1 MKVIESKSDYW
12 SWRRKSKEILRKR
25 NFPLHKTK
33 DYEQLYKEVM
43 KYYTASYNYTNSLR
57 GTLENLE
64 AEIWLVVSHIRII
77 LDQSIY
83 KQLEFF
89 VHSNFGFFSRSTI
102 NGEVAHARQE
112 KAVSIFVYVVIWV
125 VSAFVFIIFRNVTST
140 MQVGIK
146 TPIYSHIHITRSN
159 TFEG

>member
-1 MKVIESKSDYW
+1 MYVSLNFQILVDDMKLIESKSDYW

-64 AEIWLVVSHIRII
+64 AEIWLVMSHIKII
-77 LDQSIY
+77 LDPNIQ
-83 KQLEFF
+83 KLFEFF
-89 VHSNFGFFSRSTI
+89 VHSNFNFLCRSTI

-140 MQVGIK
+140 MQVGI
-146 TPIYSHIHITRSN
+146 
-159 TFEG
+159 

>member
-1 MKVIESKSDYW
+1 MKLIESKSDYW

-57 GTLENLE
+57 GTLGNLE
-64 AEIWLVVSHIRII
+64 AEIWSVMSHVKTI
-77 LDQSIY
+77 LGQIIY
-83 KQLEFF
+83 KQFEFF
-89 VHSNFGFFSRSTI
+89 VHSNFGFLFRSTI

-140 MQVGIK
+140 MQVGV
-146 TPIYSHIHITRSN
+146 
-159 TFEG
+159 